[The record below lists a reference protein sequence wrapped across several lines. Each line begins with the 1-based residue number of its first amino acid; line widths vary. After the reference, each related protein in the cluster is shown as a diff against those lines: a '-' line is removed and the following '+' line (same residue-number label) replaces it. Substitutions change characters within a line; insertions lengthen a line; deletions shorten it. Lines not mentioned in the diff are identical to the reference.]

1 MQISVQKIAFF
12 SGTPL
17 RCRCEILLPATIYI
31 AWKKK
36 TLILYNIHI
45 VKLIKWHLMSF

>member
-12 SGTPL
+12 SGTPM
-17 RCRCEILLPATIYI
+17 RCRCGNLPSATNHI

-36 TLILYNIHI
+36 TLIIHKIHI